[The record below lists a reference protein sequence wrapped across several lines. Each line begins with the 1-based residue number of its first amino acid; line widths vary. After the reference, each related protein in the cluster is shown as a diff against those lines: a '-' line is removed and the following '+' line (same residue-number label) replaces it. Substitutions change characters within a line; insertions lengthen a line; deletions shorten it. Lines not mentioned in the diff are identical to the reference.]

1 MQIPLRDRDIQ
12 EWGDE
17 ELRSALTHAGLLLE
31 DDDRRLD
38 EQDPDFPSLSPFT
51 RVILEQ
57 RLDAVCREVE
67 RRVALIAA

>member
-1 MQIPLRDRDIQ
+1 MEIPLRDRDIR

-31 DDDRRLD
+31 DDERRLE
-38 EQDPDFPSLSPFT
+38 EQDPDYPSLSPFT

-57 RLDAVCREVE
+57 RLDAICREVE
-67 RRVALIAA
+67 RRLPVAA